1 MSGLSCNA
9 FAITTRFRNGV
20 IFEFLEN
27 MKRYFKKCPMVYC
40 VREKN
45 GNEAHL
51 HFQIWYDNNRN
62 VDDVRKTFK
71 RIIERTD
78 GLDYEF
84 PHCLK
89 VVGAYNDSF
98 YKEYCQ
104 KDIKE
109 IIYNSVNDDM
119 LLKFIYSHKKNE
131 KDNRSLFEILKEQ
144 CEGETHINSITGRCV
159 DYCINHGKCPRR
171 DVLKNIV
178 W

>member
-1 MSGLSCNA
+1 M
-9 FAITTRFRNGV
+9 
-20 IFEFLEN
+20 
-27 MKRYFKKCPMVYC
+27 
-40 VREKN
+40 
-45 GNEAHL
+45 
-51 HFQIWYDNNRN
+51 
-62 VDDVRKTFK
+62 DDVRKTFK

-171 DVLKNIV
+171 DVLKNIIWWIWMGNREDNV
-178 W
+178 KGDFVFEELKEKLKSPLKFKYK